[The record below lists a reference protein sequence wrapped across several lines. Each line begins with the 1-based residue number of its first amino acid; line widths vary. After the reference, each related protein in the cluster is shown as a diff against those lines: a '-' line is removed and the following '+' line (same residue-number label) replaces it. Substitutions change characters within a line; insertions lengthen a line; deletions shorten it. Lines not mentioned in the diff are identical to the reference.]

1 MKIVDLLNRI
11 ANKEEVPYKI
21 KYNGNI
27 YEFDGET
34 ENYLRPINLGMDF
47 LIGEDIVCLLND
59 EVEIIEEPKKVE
71 IPKYIPNEVIQDFN
85 RAVCP
90 GNIKCVAHKVNEI
103 INYLQYK
110 EKRGAG
116 GLNYE

>member
-1 MKIVDLLNRI
+1 MKIVDLIIKI

-34 ENYLRPINLGMDF
+34 QNYLRPVNLGMDF
-47 LIGEDIVCLLND
+47 LINEDIVCLLND
-59 EVEIIEEPKKVE
+59 EVEIIEEPKEIE
-71 IPKYIPNEVIQDFN
+71 IPKHLSNEFIQNLDAFIIDN
-85 RAVCP
+85 D
-90 GNIKCVAHKVNEI
+90 IKCIAHKVNEI

-110 EKRGAG
+110 EKK
-116 GLNYE
+116 EEQED